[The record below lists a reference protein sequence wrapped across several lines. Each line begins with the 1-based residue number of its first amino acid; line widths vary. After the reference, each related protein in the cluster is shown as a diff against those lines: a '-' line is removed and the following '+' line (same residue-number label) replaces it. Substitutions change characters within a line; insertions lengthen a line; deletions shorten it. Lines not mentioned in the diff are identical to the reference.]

1 MKNGLRCG
9 IATPQTLDVSG
20 FISTY
25 KEAFG
30 GPPYF
35 ESYTDREIHEGVISP
50 HIKDGVVAYA
60 ADNETLIGFGCAVPF
75 SHSPDDVQEFLS
87 NLSRDGGLPE
97 SFDYRN
103 AWYMSELG
111 VRCSYR
117 GMGIAWE
124 LVRLRMLE
132 VITRGNKHPQY
143 FMRTAS
149 VGSNSMPMYMKS
161 GAIPLY
167 QQQDV
172 SSTEQATENHT
183 QSLQRIYLWGDCT
196 VSARKIKE
204 IRHQKNYPSIDS
216 SQ

>member
-1 MKNGLRCG
+1 VKSPHRKHLMYRDSLIRTKR
-9 IATPQTLDVSG
+9 PS
-20 FISTY
+20 
-25 KEAFG
+25 

-35 ESYTDREIHEGVISP
+35 EEYTDCEIYEGVIAP
-50 HIKDGVVAYA
+50 HMKDGVVVYA
-60 ADNETLIGFGCAVPF
+60 TDSETLIGFGCAIPF
-75 SHSPDDVQEFLS
+75 NRSPDDVQEFLS
-87 NLSRDGGLPE
+87 NLSKDGRLPR
-97 SFDYRN
+97 SFDYKN

-124 LVRLRMLE
+124 LVRLRMLQ
-132 VITRGNKHPQY
+132 VIAHGCSHY

-161 GAIPLY
+161 GAIPVS

-183 QSLQRIYLWGDCT
+183 QSLQRIYLWGDCMA
-196 VSARKIKE
+196 SARKIEE
-204 IRHQKNYPSIDS
+204 IRHQKNYPLLN

>member
-1 MKNGLRCG
+1 MKDRLRCE

-35 ESYTDREIHEGVISP
+35 EEYTDREIYEGVITP
-50 HIKDGVVAYA
+50 HMEDGVVVYA
-60 ADNETLIGFGCAVPF
+60 TDNETLIGFGCAIPF
-75 SHSPDDVQEFLS
+75 NHSPDDVQEFLGS
-87 NLSRDGGLPE
+87 LSKSGRLPR
-97 SFDYRN
+97 SFDYESS
-103 AWYMSELG
+103 WYMSELG

-124 LVRLRMLE
+124 LVRLRMLQ
-132 VITRGNKHPQY
+132 VIAHGCSQY

-161 GAIPLY
+161 GAIPVS

-183 QSLQRIYLWGDCT
+183 QSLQRIYLWGDCMA
-196 VSARKIKE
+196 SARKIEE
-204 IRHQKNYPSIDS
+204 IRYQKNYPLLDS
-216 SQ
+216 Q

>member
-1 MKNGLRCG
+1 MY
-9 IATPQTLDVSG
+9 LDSS
-20 FISTY
+20 IRTKRSS
-25 KEAFG
+25 

-35 ESYTDREIHEGVISP
+35 EEYTDCEIYEGVIAP
-50 HIKDGVVAYA
+50 HMKDGVVVYA
-60 ADNETLIGFGCAVPF
+60 TDSETLIGFGCAIPF
-75 SHSPDDVQEFLS
+75 NRSPDDVQEFLS
-87 NLSRDGGLPE
+87 NLSKDGRLPR
-97 SFDYRN
+97 SFDYKN

-124 LVRLRMLE
+124 LVRLRMLQ
-132 VITRGNKHPQY
+132 VIAHGCSHY

-161 GAIPLY
+161 GAIPVS

-183 QSLQRIYLWGDCT
+183 QSLQRIYLWGDCMNT
-196 VSARKIKE
+196 VSTRM
-204 IRHQKNYPSIDS
+204 NP
-216 SQ
+216 

>member
-1 MKNGLRCG
+1 MKSPHRKHLMYRDSL
-9 IATPQTLDVSG
+9 IRTKRPS
-20 FISTY
+20 
-25 KEAFG
+25 

-35 ESYTDREIHEGVISP
+35 EEYTDCEIYEGVIAP
-50 HIKDGVVAYA
+50 HMKDGVVVYA
-60 ADNETLIGFGCAVPF
+60 TDSETLIGFGCAIPF
-75 SHSPDDVQEFLS
+75 NRSPDDVQEFLS
-87 NLSRDGGLPE
+87 NLSKDGRLPR
-97 SFDYRN
+97 SFDYKN

-124 LVRLRMLE
+124 LVRLRMLQ
-132 VITRGNKHPQY
+132 VIAHGCSHY

-161 GAIPLY
+161 GAIPVS

-183 QSLQRIYLWGDCT
+183 QSLQRIYLWGDCMA
-196 VSARKIKE
+196 SARKIEE
-204 IRHQKNYPSIDS
+204 IRHQKNYPLLN

>member
-1 MKNGLRCG
+1 MYRDSLIRTKR
-9 IATPQTLDVSG
+9 PS
-20 FISTY
+20 
-25 KEAFG
+25 

-35 ESYTDREIHEGVISP
+35 EEYTDCEIYEGVIAP
-50 HIKDGVVAYA
+50 HMKDGVVVYA
-60 ADNETLIGFGCAVPF
+60 TDSETLIGFGCAIPF
-75 SHSPDDVQEFLS
+75 NRSPDDVQEFLS
-87 NLSRDGGLPE
+87 NLSKDGRLPR
-97 SFDYRN
+97 SFDYKN

-124 LVRLRMLE
+124 LVRLRMLQ
-132 VITRGNKHPQY
+132 VIAHGCSHY

-161 GAIPLY
+161 GAIPVS

-183 QSLQRIYLWGDCT
+183 QSLQRIYLWGDCMA
-196 VSARKIKE
+196 SARKIEE
-204 IRHQKNYPSIDS
+204 IRHQKNYPLLDS
-216 SQ
+216 Q

>member
-1 MKNGLRCG
+1 MY
-9 IATPQTLDVSG
+9 LDSS
-20 FISTY
+20 IRTKRSS
-25 KEAFG
+25 

-35 ESYTDREIHEGVISP
+35 EEYTDCEIYEGVIAP
-50 HIKDGVVAYA
+50 HMKDGVVVYA
-60 ADNETLIGFGCAVPF
+60 TDSETLIGFGCAIPF
-75 SHSPDDVQEFLS
+75 NRSPDDVQEFLS
-87 NLSRDGGLPE
+87 NLSKDGRLPR
-97 SFDYRN
+97 SFDYKN

-124 LVRLRMLE
+124 LVRLRMLQ
-132 VITRGNKHPQY
+132 VIAHGCSHY

-161 GAIPLY
+161 GAIPVS

-183 QSLQRIYLWGDCT
+183 QSLQRIYLWGDCMA
-196 VSARKIKE
+196 SARKIEE
-204 IRHQKNYPSIDS
+204 IRHQKNYPLLN

>member
-1 MKNGLRCG
+1 MKSPHRKHLMYRDSL
-9 IATPQTLDVSG
+9 IRTKRPS
-20 FISTY
+20 
-25 KEAFG
+25 

-35 ESYTDREIHEGVISP
+35 EEYTDCEIYEGVIAP
-50 HIKDGVVAYA
+50 HMKDGVVVYA
-60 ADNETLIGFGCAVPF
+60 TDSETLIGFGCAIPF
-75 SHSPDDVQEFLS
+75 NRSPDDVQEFLS
-87 NLSRDGGLPE
+87 NLSKDGRLPR
-97 SFDYRN
+97 SFDYKN

-124 LVRLRMLE
+124 LVRLRMLQ
-132 VITRGNKHPQY
+132 VIAHGCSHY

-161 GAIPLY
+161 GAIPVS

-183 QSLQRIYLWGDCT
+183 QSLQRIYLWGDCMA
-196 VSARKIKE
+196 SARKIEE
-204 IRHQKNYPSIDS
+204 IRHQKNYPLLDS
-216 SQ
+216 S

>member
-1 MKNGLRCG
+1 MKSPHCKHLMY
-9 IATPQTLDVSG
+9 LDSS
-20 FISTY
+20 IRTKRSS
-25 KEAFG
+25 

-35 ESYTDREIHEGVISP
+35 EEYTDCEIYEGVIAP
-50 HIKDGVVAYA
+50 HMKDGVVVYA
-60 ADNETLIGFGCAVPF
+60 TDSETLIGFGCAIPF
-75 SHSPDDVQEFLS
+75 NRSPDDVQEFLS
-87 NLSRDGGLPE
+87 NLSKDGRLPR
-97 SFDYRN
+97 SFDYKN

-124 LVRLRMLE
+124 LVRLRMLQ
-132 VITRGNKHPQY
+132 VIAHGCSHY

-161 GAIPLY
+161 GAIPVG

-183 QSLQRIYLWGDCT
+183 QSLQRIYLWGYCMA
-196 VSARKIKE
+196 SARKIEE
-204 IRHQKNYPSIDS
+204 IRHQKNYLLLDS

>member
-1 MKNGLRCG
+1 
-9 IATPQTLDVSG
+9 
-20 FISTY
+20 
-25 KEAFG
+25 
-30 GPPYF
+30 
-35 ESYTDREIHEGVISP
+35 
-50 HIKDGVVAYA
+50 
-60 ADNETLIGFGCAVPF
+60 
-75 SHSPDDVQEFLS
+75 
-87 NLSRDGGLPE
+87 
-97 SFDYRN
+97 
-103 AWYMSELG
+103 MSELG

-196 VSARKIKE
+196 VSTRKIKE

>member
-1 MKNGLRCG
+1 MKSPHRKHLMYRDSL
-9 IATPQTLDVSG
+9 IRTKRPS
-20 FISTY
+20 
-25 KEAFG
+25 

-35 ESYTDREIHEGVISP
+35 EEYTDCEIYEGVIAP
-50 HIKDGVVAYA
+50 HMKDGVVVYA
-60 ADNETLIGFGCAVPF
+60 TDSETLIGFGCAIPF
-75 SHSPDDVQEFLS
+75 NRSPDDVQEFLS
-87 NLSRDGGLPE
+87 NLSKDGRLPR
-97 SFDYRN
+97 SFDYKN

-124 LVRLRMLE
+124 LVRLRMLQ
-132 VITRGNKHPQY
+132 VIAHGCSHY

-161 GAIPLY
+161 GAIPVS

-183 QSLQRIYLWGDCT
+183 QSLQRIYLWGDCMA
-196 VSARKIKE
+196 SARKIEE
-204 IRHQKNYPSIDS
+204 IRHQKNYPLLDS

>member
-1 MKNGLRCG
+1 MY
-9 IATPQTLDVSG
+9 LDSS
-20 FISTY
+20 IRTKRSS
-25 KEAFG
+25 

-35 ESYTDREIHEGVISP
+35 EEYTDCEIYEGVIAP
-50 HIKDGVVAYA
+50 HMKDGVVVYA
-60 ADNETLIGFGCAVPF
+60 TDSETLIGFGYAIPF
-75 SHSPDDVQEFLS
+75 NRSPDDVQEFLS
-87 NLSRDGGLPE
+87 NLSKDGRLPR
-97 SFDYRN
+97 SFDYKN

-124 LVRLRMLE
+124 LVRLRMLR
-132 VITRGNKHPQY
+132 VIAHGCNQY

-161 GAIPLY
+161 GAIPVS

-183 QSLQRIYLWGDCT
+183 QSLQRIYLWGDCMA
-196 VSARKIKE
+196 SARKIEE
-204 IRHQKNYPSIDS
+204 IRHQKNYPLLDS

>member
-1 MKNGLRCG
+1 MY
-9 IATPQTLDVSG
+9 LDSS
-20 FISTY
+20 IRTKRSS
-25 KEAFG
+25 

-35 ESYTDREIHEGVISP
+35 EEYTDCEIYEGVIAP
-50 HIKDGVVAYA
+50 HMKDGVVVYA
-60 ADNETLIGFGCAVPF
+60 TDSETLIGFGCAIPF
-75 SHSPDDVQEFLS
+75 NRSPDDVQEFLS
-87 NLSRDGGLPE
+87 NLSKDGRLPR
-97 SFDYRN
+97 SFDYKN

-124 LVRLRMLE
+124 LVRLRMLQ
-132 VITRGNKHPQY
+132 VIAHGCSHY

-161 GAIPLY
+161 GAIPVS

-183 QSLQRIYLWGDCT
+183 QSLQRIYLWGDCMA
-196 VSARKIKE
+196 SARKIEE
-204 IRHQKNYPSIDS
+204 IRHQKNYPLLDS
-216 SQ
+216 Q

>member
-1 MKNGLRCG
+1 MYRDSLIRTKR
-9 IATPQTLDVSG
+9 PS
-20 FISTY
+20 
-25 KEAFG
+25 

-35 ESYTDREIHEGVISP
+35 EEYTDCEIYEGVIAP
-50 HIKDGVVAYA
+50 HMKDGVVVYA
-60 ADNETLIGFGCAVPF
+60 TDSETLIGFGCAIPF
-75 SHSPDDVQEFLS
+75 NRSPDDVQEFLS
-87 NLSRDGGLPE
+87 NLSKDGRLPR
-97 SFDYRN
+97 SFDYKN

-124 LVRLRMLE
+124 LVRLRMLR
-132 VITRGNKHPQY
+132 VIAHGCNQY

-161 GAIPLY
+161 GAIPVS

-172 SSTEQATENHT
+172 SSTEQATENNT
-183 QSLQRIYLWGDCT
+183 QSLQRIYLWGDCMA
-196 VSARKIKE
+196 SAMKIEE
-204 IRHQKNYPSIDS
+204 IRRQKNYPLLDS

>member
-1 MKNGLRCG
+1 MYRDSLIRTKR
-9 IATPQTLDVSG
+9 PS
-20 FISTY
+20 
-25 KEAFG
+25 

-35 ESYTDREIHEGVISP
+35 EEYTDCEIYEGVIAP
-50 HIKDGVVAYA
+50 HMKDGVVVYA
-60 ADNETLIGFGCAVPF
+60 TDSETLIGFGCAIPF
-75 SHSPDDVQEFLS
+75 NRSPDDVQEFLS
-87 NLSRDGGLPE
+87 NLSKDGRLPR
-97 SFDYRN
+97 SFDYKN

-124 LVRLRMLE
+124 LVRLRMLR
-132 VITRGNKHPQY
+132 VIAHGCNQY

-161 GAIPLY
+161 SAIPVS

-183 QSLQRIYLWGDCT
+183 QSLQRIYLWGDCMNT
-196 VSARKIKE
+196 ISTRM
-204 IRHQKNYPSIDS
+204 NP
-216 SQ
+216 

>member
-1 MKNGLRCG
+1 MKSPHHKHLMYRDSS
-9 IATPQTLDVSG
+9 IRTKRPS
-20 FISTY
+20 
-25 KEAFG
+25 

-35 ESYTDREIHEGVISP
+35 EEYTDCEIYEGVIAP
-50 HIKDGVVAYA
+50 YMKDGVVVYA
-60 ADNETLIGFGCAVPF
+60 TDSETLIGFGCAIPF
-75 SHSPDDVQEFLS
+75 NRSPDDVQEFLS
-87 NLSRDGGLPE
+87 NLSKDGRLPR
-97 SFDYRN
+97 SFDYKN

-124 LVRLRMLE
+124 LVRLRMLRF
-132 VITRGNKHPQY
+132 IAHGCNQY

-161 GAIPLY
+161 GAIPVS

-183 QSLQRIYLWGDCT
+183 QSL
-196 VSARKIKE
+196 
-204 IRHQKNYPSIDS
+204 
-216 SQ
+216 